1 MSRYHPARLRRL
13 RDLPLDTVAAAL
25 EYRQDPRDRTR
36 WKKDGSVIGIDGT
49 RFYDH
54 LHQQGGGGAID
65 LVMHAHRC
73 PFPPA
78 VAFLERIAPPGTV
91 EPADGDRWAA
101 VRKYLLDER
110 SIDEDLLDRC
120 RQEGI
125 VTADRRGNAVFV
137 MRGPGG
143 GAVGAEIVGIR
154 SAPGHSAFRGLARG
168 SGRKR
173 GGFWI
178 SCPTRPD
185 RREPVGGTVLLVESA
200 IDALSAWLLPLSRKP
215 DFILS
220 TAGATARLP
229 QWLHDRRVRTILCG
243 YDADPTGDRCAE
255 SLQADPRVVR
265 MRPEGNNI
273 KDWNDLLRATVF

>member
-1 MSRYHPARLRRL
+1 MSRYHPDRLRRL

-36 WKKDGSVIGIDGT
+36 WKKTGSVIGIDGT

-54 LHQQGGGGAID
+54 LLLEGGGGAID

-73 PFPPA
+73 QFPPA

-91 EPADGDRWAA
+91 EPADGDRWDA
-101 VRKYLLDER
+101 VRKYLLDAR
-110 SIDEDLLDRC
+110 SIHEDLVDRC
-120 RQEGI
+120 HQEGT

-143 GAVGAEIVGIR
+143 GAVGAELVGFDSR
-154 SAPGHSAFRGLARG
+154 SGETVFRGLARG

-173 GGFWI
+173 GSFWI
-178 SCPTRPD
+178 PCPTRPD
-185 RREPVGGTVLLVESA
+185 NREPVGGTVLLVESA

-215 DFILS
+215 DCILS

-229 QWLHDRRVRTILCG
+229 PWLHDPRVRTILCG

-265 MRPEGNNI
+265 MRPQGNNI